1 MSLAHGGKI
10 DPIPSQRED
19 CTAPAAGMQA
29 EQDET
34 FQMLNVSG
42 RAQQARGFDNAESDK
57 WMSHAAFPRP
67 PLPVSNSTHRQFTHH

>member
-10 DPIPSQRED
+10 DPIRSQRED

-29 EQDET
+29 EQDQT

-42 RAQQARGFDNAESDK
+42 GARQARGFG
-57 WMSHAAFPRP
+57 PGQ
-67 PLPVSNSTHRQFTHH
+67 PLLSRFTLRRQYDGRGTDGNGPYSRCQ